1 MKNFKRIE
9 ENLTSGIEVEEEG
22 ELDKGLGDIIK
33 LFDDSEKIWKEE
45 NAAKKQKLELD
56 TSQADKLCLNSLETF
71 GQTKARKR

>member
-1 MKNFKRIE
+1 MKNLKRIE
-9 ENLTSGIEVEEEG
+9 EKLTSGIEVEEEG
-22 ELDKGLGDIIK
+22 ELDKGLGDIIE

>member
-9 ENLTSGIEVEEEG
+9 EKLTLGIEVEEEG
-22 ELDKGLGDIIK
+22 ELDKGLRDIIE
-33 LFDDSEKIWKEE
+33 LFDDSEKTWKEE